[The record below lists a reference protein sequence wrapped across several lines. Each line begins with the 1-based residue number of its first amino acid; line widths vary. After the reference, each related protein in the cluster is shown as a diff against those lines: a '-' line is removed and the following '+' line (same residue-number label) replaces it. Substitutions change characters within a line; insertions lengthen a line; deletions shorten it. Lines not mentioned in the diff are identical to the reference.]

1 MKLVHLGIEKGS
13 KAYRLLDP
21 DTGKLYVSRD
31 VIFEEDQVWGWE
43 KSTKVKATPGM
54 SFTIE
59 GFNTDE
65 FYDDDFEPEP
75 DSPQSD
81 QIASQSDSD
90 WTEQGPEPIIP
101 PVSPASP
108 VTPNVNDQ
116 FSQHR
121 LKFYRRWRPKTLPFA
136 HRSQARKESGS
147 KLWMPNY
154 HQLKRTKP
162 GPLVDL
168 PKNRKAIDLKWVY
181 KVKRDPSRKT
191 SKYKARVVVKGY
203 VQKRGVDYDEVFAPV
218 ARIETVRVILALAG
232 SNGWRVHHLD
242 VKSAFLNGT
251 LEEEVYVSQP
261 EGYIKK
267 GEANKV
273 YKLSKALYGLKQA
286 PRAWN
291 ACLDKYLKS
300 LGDWELSQEYSG
312 FQEDYEGK
320 FEMSD
325 LGLLSY
331 YLGIEVNQQETG
343 ITLKQ
348 EAYARSILTKTRMI
362 KCNPNKRPM
371 EHKLKL
377 TKDGEGEL
385 INPTEYRSIVGG
397 LRYLTALSE
406 HFMLLLDW
414 LVDSWRSHEKH
425 LQAVKGHL
433 DVNDRKSTGGMA
445 FYVNGN
451 LVTWASQKQRVVAL
465 SSCEA
470 EFIAATMAACQGIW
484 LRRLLTE
491 ITKQRV
497 PPVTLFVD
505 NQSALE
511 LMKNPVFHGRSK
523 HIDIRYHF
531 IRVLVKMEKS
541 QLVMFV

>member
-1 MKLVHLGIEKGS
+1 MEVHV
-13 KAYRLLDP
+13 P
-21 DTGKLYVSRD
+21 HD
-31 VIFEEDQVWGWE
+31 VI
-43 KSTKVKATPGM
+43 
-54 SFTIE
+54 
-59 GFNTDE
+59 
-65 FYDDDFEPEP
+65 
-75 DSPQSD
+75 
-81 QIASQSDSD
+81 
-90 WTEQGPEPIIP
+90 
-101 PVSPASP
+101 
-108 VTPNVNDQ
+108 
-116 FSQHR
+116 
-121 LKFYRRWRPKTLPFA
+121 LKPKPK
-136 HRSQARKESGS
+136 RSRME
-147 KLWMPNY
+147 
-154 HQLKRTKP
+154 
-162 GPLVDL
+162 
-168 PKNRKAIDLKWVY
+168 
-181 KVKRDPSRKT
+181 
-191 SKYKARVVVKGY
+191 
-203 VQKRGVDYDEVFAPV
+203 KRGVDYDEVFAPV

-300 LGDWELSQEYSG
+300 LGFVRCAQEYSVYTKKKDDDVLIIG
-312 FQEDYEGK
+312 VYVDDLIVTGSCHKSIQDFKRDMKAK

-397 LRYLTALSE
+397 LRYLTHTRPDISFAVGVVSR
-406 HFMLLLDW
+406 FM
-414 LVDSWRSHEKH
+414 EKPTEQH
-425 LQAVKGHL
+425 LQAVKGILRYVKGTLDHGL
-433 DVNDRKSTGGMA
+433 LYTRGESKVTITGYSDSDLANDVNDRKSTGGMA

-531 IRVLVKMEKS
+531 IRECVENGEITVSHVCGKKQKADILTKALARVKHEEMRSLIGIKK
-541 QLVMFV
+541 VNF

>member
-1 MKLVHLGIEKGS
+1 MAWWRPIRYRCSLICLDESEEIDELMMIRNDEEPVSYTEASKKREWVEAMDAELSSIEKN
-13 KAYRLLDP
+13 K
-21 DTGKLYVSRD
+21 T
-31 VIFEEDQVWGWE
+31 
-43 KSTKVKATPGM
+43 
-54 SFTIE
+54 
-59 GFNTDE
+59 
-65 FYDDDFEPEP
+65 
-75 DSPQSD
+75 
-81 QIASQSDSD
+81 
-90 WTEQGPEPIIP
+90 WT
-101 PVSPASP
+101 
-108 VTPNVNDQ
+108 
-116 FSQHR
+116 
-121 LKFYRRWRPKTLPFA
+121 
-136 HRSQARKESGS
+136 
-147 KLWMPNY
+147 
-154 HQLKRTKP
+154 
-162 GPLVDL
+162 LVDL

-218 ARIETVRVILALAG
+218 ARIEKVRVILALAG

-242 VKSAFLNGT
+242 VKSAFQNGT

-300 LGDWELSQEYSG
+300 LGFVRCAQEYSVYTKKKDDDVLIIGVYVDGSNRDWELESTRKHE
-312 FQEDYEGK
+312 
-320 FEMSD
+320 
-325 LGLLSY
+325 
-331 YLGIEVNQQETG
+331 NN
-343 ITLKQ
+343 
-348 EAYARSILTKTRMI
+348 EARRLFRSILDKDSYD
-362 KCNPNKRPM
+362 KCNPSKRPM

-397 LRYLTALSE
+397 LRYLTHTRPDISFAVGVVKAPLD
-406 HFMLLLDW
+406 HGLLYTRGESK
-414 LVDSWRSHEKH
+414 VTITGYSDSD
-425 LQAVKGHL
+425 LAN

-451 LVTWASQKQRVVAL
+451 LVTWSSQKQRVVAL

-470 EFIAATMAACQGIW
+470 KFIAATMAACQGIW

-497 PPVTLFVD
+497 PPVTLFEYSMMVELAD
-505 NQSALE
+505 ALE
-511 LMKNPVFHGRSK
+511 KQGISAFRFDFSGNGESEGTFEFGNYRKEVNDLHAVVQHFTATNRVISAILGHSKVVNVSGRYKMDRGIEERLGKDHLERVKKDSF
-523 HIDIRYHF
+523 IDI
-531 IRVLVKMEKS
+531 KTKTG
-541 QLVMFV
+541 